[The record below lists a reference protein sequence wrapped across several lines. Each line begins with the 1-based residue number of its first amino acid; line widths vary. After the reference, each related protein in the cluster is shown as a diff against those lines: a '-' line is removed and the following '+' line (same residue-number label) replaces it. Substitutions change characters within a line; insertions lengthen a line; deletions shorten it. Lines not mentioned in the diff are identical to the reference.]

1 MAIKILSVTISLA
14 IHVALAAIFL
24 SWTDKSPKEPIKVAM
39 TLVGKPKNDG
49 APTTNLEPQKPLQP
63 KTIAKKG
70 KNVAP
75 CDVESNILGDGQAT
89 NDATKDIGF
98 GVMQRHSPV
107 LLNKGES
114 IPYPE
119 KAKLLLVEGS
129 VFLRLT
135 VAKDGHVAK
144 AEVIS
149 GHFDLRKAA
158 LKLADKLLF
167 LPATDEDGMALV
179 SMVEH
184 EVVFRLIENS

>member
-1 MAIKILSVTISLA
+1 
-14 IHVALAAIFL
+14 
-24 SWTDKSPKEPIKVAM
+24 
-39 TLVGKPKNDG
+39 
-49 APTTNLEPQKPLQP
+49 
-63 KTIAKKG
+63 
-70 KNVAP
+70 
-75 CDVESNILGDGQAT
+75 
-89 NDATKDIGF
+89 
-98 GVMQRHSPV
+98 MQRHSPV